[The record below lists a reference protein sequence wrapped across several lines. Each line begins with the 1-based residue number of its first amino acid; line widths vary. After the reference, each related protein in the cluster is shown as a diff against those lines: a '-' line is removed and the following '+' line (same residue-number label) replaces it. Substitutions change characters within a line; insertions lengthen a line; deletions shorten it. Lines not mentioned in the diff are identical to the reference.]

1 MKNLEIID
9 KKILSK
15 EKVDLFCELG
25 TGKVLSGL
33 LKRISR
39 AWPSPPTLINVED
52 LKTLEKA
59 KKALAGRENI

>member
-1 MKNLEIID
+1 ME
-9 KKILSK
+9 K

-59 KKALAGRENI
+59 KKALS